1 MSWLKA
7 AATGFSAAGAQVAN
21 KYLDQQLAQQR
32 AEFMA
37 QLQRRTAGEIRQD
50 DAAFRDQRAPIERE
64 RTRQDLLA
72 QGAATREAA
81 VAGWSDT
88 TFQSARRSQEE
99 ADAAAKRGERVK
111 DLNAETPI
119 LMDRARQEADIRG
132 RIQAKWSNSGKQ
144 TIADKIKEM
153 EAAIGRPLTAAEK
166 EGVAGLG
173 KKPADDPSKA
183 AIDAVLAGVKDGTI
197 KPEEVGPKVNAI
209 VKSLR
214 VTPME
219 EDIRNGL
226 SRARAEGK
234 AAEAIAELRQA
245 GFSDQQL
252 LAAGVTPSELKGAAP
267 QMETKPAQRSLMDR
281 ALTGRGAPNAQ
292 ATLAPSR
299 TTEQRIAEIRAAL
312 AKDDAMKSAESWKD
326 GIGMKVLQGEAAF
339 LAVAERRAL
348 EDELARLTKGR

>member
-21 KYLDQQLAQQR
+21 KYLDEQIAKDR

-64 RTRQDLLA
+64 RARQDVLA

-88 TFQSARRSQEE
+88 TFQGARRTQEE

-111 DLNAETPI
+111 DLNADTPI

-132 RIQAKWSNSGKQ
+132 RMTAKWAGSGKQ

-153 EAAIGRPLTAAEK
+153 EAAIGRPLTDAEK

-173 KKPADDPSKA
+173 KKPADDPTKA

-197 KPEEVGPKVNAI
+197 KPEEVGPKVGAI
-209 VKSLR
+209 VRSLR
-214 VTPME
+214 VTPLE
-219 EDIRNGL
+219 DDIRNGL

-234 AAEAIAELRQA
+234 TADAIAELRQA

-252 LAAGVTPSELKGAAP
+252 LAAGVTQAELKGSAP
-267 QMETKPAQRSLMDR
+267 QQDAQAPRRTLFDR
-281 ALTGRGAPNAQ
+281 ARNNIETTQTPDGRTVYRVRG
-292 ATLAPSR
+292 
-299 TTEQRIAEIRAAL
+299 TEQWYSSEREAREQ
-312 AKDDAMKSAESWKD
+312 SAPRPTRQPAPD
-326 GIGMKVLQGEAAF
+326 IGGLVPG
-339 LAVAERRAL
+339 V
-348 EDELARLTKGR
+348 